1 MGWIKRNLF
10 FAIGGIVALLLLGA
24 AGYYD
29 YASWSHN
36 SAAFDKLNE
45 IYGQL
50 KTLGDQKPG
59 PGNAKVDNIKAAKE
73 QEAIVRDWVNQT
85 GNFFKPIAPV
95 PDSPEV

>member
-29 YASWSHN
+29 YASWSQN
-36 SAAFDKLNE
+36 AAAFDKLNE

-50 KTLGDQKPG
+50 KTLRRRKTRPRQRQG
-59 PGNAKVDNIKAAKE
+59 
-73 QEAIVRDWVNQT
+73 
-85 GNFFKPIAPV
+85 
-95 PDSPEV
+95 